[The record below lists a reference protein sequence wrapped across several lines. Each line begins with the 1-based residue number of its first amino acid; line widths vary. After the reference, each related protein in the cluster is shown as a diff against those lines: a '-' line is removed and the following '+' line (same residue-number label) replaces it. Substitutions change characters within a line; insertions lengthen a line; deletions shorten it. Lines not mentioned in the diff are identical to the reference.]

1 MKFYFVDRT
10 GKRTRLTSEQVR
22 IRLSEQQIKEAI
34 EAKRADPLEEVSYMA
49 PGGMITLEL
58 E

>member
-1 MKFYFVDRT
+1 MKFYFVDRA

-22 IRLSEQQIKEAI
+22 IRLTERQIKEAI

-49 PGGMITLEL
+49 PGGMIVAEA

>member
-1 MKFYFVDRT
+1 MKFYFVDRA

-22 IRLSEQQIKEAI
+22 IRLTERQVKEAI
-34 EAKRADPLEEVSYMA
+34 EAKREDPLEEVSYMA
-49 PGGMITLEL
+49 PGGMIVAEA

>member
-22 IRLSEQQIKEAI
+22 IRLTEQQIMEAI
-34 EAKRADPLEEVSYMA
+34 EAKRADPLEEVSFMA
-49 PGGMITLEL
+49 PGGMITLES

>member
-1 MKFYFVDRT
+1 MKFYFVDRA

-22 IRLSEQQIKEAI
+22 IRLTEQQIKEAI
-34 EAKRADPLEEVSYMA
+34 EAKRADPLEEVSFMA
-49 PGGMITLEL
+49 PGGMIVAEA

>member
-1 MKFYFVDRT
+1 MKFYFVDRA

-22 IRLSEQQIKEAI
+22 IRLSEHQIKEAI

-49 PGGMITLEL
+49 PGGMIVVEI

>member
-10 GKRTRLTSEQVR
+10 GKRKRLTSEQVR